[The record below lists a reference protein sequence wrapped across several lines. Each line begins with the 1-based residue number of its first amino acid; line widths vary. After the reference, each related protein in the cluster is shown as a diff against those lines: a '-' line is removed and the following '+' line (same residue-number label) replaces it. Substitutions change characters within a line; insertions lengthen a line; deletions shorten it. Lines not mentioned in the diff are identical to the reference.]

1 MNRNRQQ
8 TSLICLACLGL
19 ALALLLSRTSRFAE
33 DPELI
38 YEQALALVEAEQFD
52 QAELVMQRLRKSR
65 LPTVLD
71 HGLQAR
77 VDIAK
82 GRVDQAIDNLSV
94 IPDDHPLAGWARL
107 RCGQLERSRMRFRKA
122 ENWLQE
128 TLRIDENSVE
138 ARRELVYVYGMQL
151 RRSVL
156 HDQFRKLN
164 RLTTIKAKEIWVWCM
179 VRDLA
184 WWHPEEHIPILE
196 RAIGVDAEDYWS
208 RIALAE
214 VLRRQGHTDQ
224 AMLMLE
230 QSPVDRIELL
240 AKRLELLLDQQDL
253 EQVQKSLE
261 KIPLNEPNVATLR
274 GRLAMSN
281 GDTKSALKFFELSEE
296 FESGKREV
304 IANLGQALIQAG
316 DQKKGKIYLQKAGQI
331 DKLNNMLLQLEKTIE
346 SSGVETWRTLGSTCE
361 SADRLAEARAWQSLI
376 IANNPFDQIAQTAV
390 FRIDE
395 KMKTP

>member
-52 QAELVMQRLRKSR
+52 QAESVMQRLRKSR
-65 LPTVLD
+65 PPTVLD

-164 RLTTIKAKEIWVWCM
+164 RLTTLKAKEIWVWCM

-304 IANLGQALIQAG
+304 IANLGQALLQAG

-376 IANNPFDQIAQTAV
+376 IANNPFDQTAQTAV

>member
-1 MNRNRQQ
+1 M
-8 TSLICLACLGL
+8 
-19 ALALLLSRTSRFAE
+19 
-33 DPELI
+33 
-38 YEQALALVEAEQFD
+38 
-52 QAELVMQRLRKSR
+52 
-65 LPTVLD
+65 
-71 HGLQAR
+71 
-77 VDIAK
+77 
-82 GRVDQAIDNLSV
+82 
-94 IPDDHPLAGWARL
+94 
-107 RCGQLERSRMRFRKA
+107 
-122 ENWLQE
+122 
-128 TLRIDENSVE
+128 
-138 ARRELVYVYGMQL
+138 
-151 RRSVL
+151 
-156 HDQFRKLN
+156 
-164 RLTTIKAKEIWVWCM
+164 
-179 VRDLA
+179 
-184 WWHPEEHIPILE
+184 
-196 RAIGVDAEDYWS
+196 
-208 RIALAE
+208 
-214 VLRRQGHTDQ
+214 
-224 AMLMLE
+224 
-230 QSPVDRIELL
+230 DRIELL

-376 IANNPFDQIAQTAV
+376 IANNPFDQTAQTAV

>member
-164 RLTTIKAKEIWVWCM
+164 RLTTLKAKEIWVWCM

-304 IANLGQALIQAG
+304 IANLGQALLQAG

-376 IANNPFDQIAQTAV
+376 IANNPFDQTAQTAV

>member
-52 QAELVMQRLRKSR
+52 QAESVMQRLRKSR

-164 RLTTIKAKEIWVWCM
+164 RLTTLKAKEIWVWCM

-304 IANLGQALIQAG
+304 IANLGQALLQAG

>member
-52 QAELVMQRLRKSR
+52 QAESVMQRLRKSR

-164 RLTTIKAKEIWVWCM
+164 RLTTLKAKEIWVWCM

-304 IANLGQALIQAG
+304 IANLGQALLQAG

-376 IANNPFDQIAQTAV
+376 IANNPFDQTAQTAV

>member
-1 MNRNRQQ
+1 
-8 TSLICLACLGL
+8 
-19 ALALLLSRTSRFAE
+19 
-33 DPELI
+33 
-38 YEQALALVEAEQFD
+38 
-52 QAELVMQRLRKSR
+52 
-65 LPTVLD
+65 
-71 HGLQAR
+71 
-77 VDIAK
+77 
-82 GRVDQAIDNLSV
+82 
-94 IPDDHPLAGWARL
+94 
-107 RCGQLERSRMRFRKA
+107 MRFRKA

-164 RLTTIKAKEIWVWCM
+164 RLTTLKAKEIWVWCM

-304 IANLGQALIQAG
+304 IANLGQALLQAG

-376 IANNPFDQIAQTAV
+376 IANNPFDQTAQTAV

>member
-164 RLTTIKAKEIWVWCM
+164 RLTTLKAKEIWVWCM

-376 IANNPFDQIAQTAV
+376 IANNPFDQTAQTAV

>member
-52 QAELVMQRLRKSR
+52 QAESVMQRLRKSR

-164 RLTTIKAKEIWVWCM
+164 RLTTLKAKEIWVWCM

-395 KMKTP
+395 KMKAP

>member
-19 ALALLLSRTSRFAE
+19 TLALLLSRTSRFAE

-52 QAELVMQRLRKSR
+52 QAESVMQRLRKSR

-164 RLTTIKAKEIWVWCM
+164 RLTTLKAKEIWVWCM

-196 RAIGVDAEDYWS
+196 RAIGVDEEDYWS

-316 DQKKGKIYLQKAGQI
+316 DQKKGKTYLQKAGQI

-376 IANNPFDQIAQTAV
+376 IANNPFDQTAQTAV

>member
-164 RLTTIKAKEIWVWCM
+164 RLTTLKAKEIWVWCM

-304 IANLGQALIQAG
+304 IANLGQALLQAG

>member
-38 YEQALALVEAEQFD
+38 YEQALALVEAEKFD
-52 QAELVMQRLRKSR
+52 QAESVMQRLRKSR

-164 RLTTIKAKEIWVWCM
+164 RLTTLKAKEIWVWCM

-376 IANNPFDQIAQTAV
+376 IAKNPFDQTAQTAV

>member
-19 ALALLLSRTSRFAE
+19 ASALLLSRTSRFAE

-52 QAELVMQRLRKSR
+52 QAESVMQRLRKSR

-164 RLTTIKAKEIWVWCM
+164 RLTTLKAKEIWVWCM

-304 IANLGQALIQAG
+304 IANLGQALLQAG

>member
-52 QAELVMQRLRKSR
+52 QAESVMQRLRKSR

-164 RLTTIKAKEIWVWCM
+164 RLTTLKAKEIWVWCM

-376 IANNPFDQIAQTAV
+376 IANNPFDQTAQTAV

>member
-19 ALALLLSRTSRFAE
+19 TLALLLSRTSRFAE

-52 QAELVMQRLRKSR
+52 QAESVMQRLRKSR

-164 RLTTIKAKEIWVWCM
+164 RLTTLKAKEIWVWCM

-376 IANNPFDQIAQTAV
+376 IANNPFDQTAQTAV

>member
-52 QAELVMQRLRKSR
+52 QAESVMQRLRKSR

-164 RLTTIKAKEIWVWCM
+164 RLTTLKAKEIWVWCM

-230 QSPVDRIELL
+230 QSPVDRIRYSAGLAPSLL
-240 AKRLELLLDQQDL
+240 A
-253 EQVQKSLE
+253 
-261 KIPLNEPNVATLR
+261 
-274 GRLAMSN
+274 
-281 GDTKSALKFFELSEE
+281 
-296 FESGKREV
+296 
-304 IANLGQALIQAG
+304 
-316 DQKKGKIYLQKAGQI
+316 
-331 DKLNNMLLQLEKTIE
+331 
-346 SSGVETWRTLGSTCE
+346 
-361 SADRLAEARAWQSLI
+361 
-376 IANNPFDQIAQTAV
+376 TA
-390 FRIDE
+390 
-395 KMKTP
+395 P

>member
-52 QAELVMQRLRKSR
+52 QAESVMQRLRKSR
-65 LPTVLD
+65 PPTVLD

-164 RLTTIKAKEIWVWCM
+164 RLTTLKAKEIWVWCM

-376 IANNPFDQIAQTAV
+376 IANNPFDQTAQTAV

>member
-52 QAELVMQRLRKSR
+52 QAESVMQRLRKSR
-65 LPTVLD
+65 PPTVLD

-164 RLTTIKAKEIWVWCM
+164 RLTTLKAKEIWVWCM

-376 IANNPFDQIAQTAV
+376 IAKNPFDQIAQTAV